1 MATAGRTR
9 TSGFVKKTRSPS
21 WPFDQSRSR
30 WGKSAETMLDLLHKA
45 LDELP
50 LAQAR
55 FGELFDVWR
64 TRFPES

>member
-1 MATAGRTR
+1 
-9 TSGFVKKTRSPS
+9 
-21 WPFDQSRSR
+21 
-30 WGKSAETMLDLLHKA
+30 MLDLLHKA